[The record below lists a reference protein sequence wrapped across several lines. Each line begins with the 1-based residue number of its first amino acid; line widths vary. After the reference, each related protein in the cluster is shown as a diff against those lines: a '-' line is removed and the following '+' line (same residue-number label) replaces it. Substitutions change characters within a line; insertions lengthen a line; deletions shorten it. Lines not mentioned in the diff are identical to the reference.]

1 MKGRVIQPQRYGFVG
16 VRGRC
21 ARELSL
27 LGMTLSTPF
36 SGRVIS
42 WLAAAS
48 VAAGLGLSIQP
59 VAAQQAPPTTI
70 RLSPEDLER
79 GLSGVQQN
87 FYFLPP
93 GKTGEDNYK
102 SAGFFGGGLRPYLA
116 GDAEAL
122 NSLDAYK
129 RQKALY
135 LVDKVVLV
143 GAVGLY
149 ASQVFGH
156 GDAQYFN
163 STQQV
168 AAGLAVASLV
178 GSIFIN
184 RNTNEYL
191 KQAVDS
197 YNTNAPGAHGAL
209 WPRLR
214 PSGLGLAAQS
224 GHPILALRW
233 QL

>member
-1 MKGRVIQPQRYGFVG
+1 
-16 VRGRC
+16 
-21 ARELSL
+21 
-27 LGMTLSTPF
+27 MTISTPF

-48 VAAGLGLSIQP
+48 VAAGLSLSAHS

-79 GLSGVQQN
+79 GRSGVQQN

-122 NSLDAYK
+122 SSLDAYK
-129 RQKALY
+129 RQKTLY
-135 LVDKVVLV
+135 LVDKAVLL

-156 GDAQYFN
+156 GEAQYTN
-163 STQQV
+163 GTQL
-168 AAGLAVASLV
+168 AAGGLAVASLI

-191 KQAVDS
+191 KEAVNS

-214 PSGLGLAAQS
+214 PSGLGLATQS
-224 GHPILALRW
+224 GHPVLALRW

>member
-1 MKGRVIQPQRYGFVG
+1 
-16 VRGRC
+16 
-21 ARELSL
+21 
-27 LGMTLSTPF
+27 MTLSTPF

-48 VAAGLGLSIQP
+48 VAAGLGLNTQP
-59 VAAQQAPPTTI
+59 AAAQQAPPTTI

-79 GLSGVQQN
+79 GQSGVQQN

-93 GKTGEDNYK
+93 GKIGEDNYK

-116 GDAEAL
+116 GDTEAL
-122 NSLDAYK
+122 SSLDGYK
-129 RQKALY
+129 RQKTLY

-163 STQQV
+163 TTQQV

-214 PSGLGLAAQS
+214 PSGLGLAAQG
-224 GHPILALRW
+224 GHPVLALRW